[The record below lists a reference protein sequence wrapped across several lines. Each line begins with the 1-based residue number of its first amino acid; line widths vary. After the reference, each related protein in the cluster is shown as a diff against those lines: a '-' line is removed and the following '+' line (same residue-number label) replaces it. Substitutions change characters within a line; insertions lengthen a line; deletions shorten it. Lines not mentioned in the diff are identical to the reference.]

1 MFLRERKNS
10 NRRWNMRSLPVA
22 NTTADLY
29 SIIILLE
36 RKKTRLIP
44 KIILPVIRAFT
55 LNEHNTGQMNAN
67 FV

>member
-10 NRRWNMRSLPVA
+10 NRRWNKRSLPVA
-22 NTTADLY
+22 NTIADLY
-29 SIIILLE
+29 SKIILLE

-44 KIILPVIRAFT
+44 KIIMPVIRAFI
-55 LNEHNTGQMNAN
+55 LNEHNTGQINAK

>member
-1 MFLRERKNS
+1 
-10 NRRWNMRSLPVA
+10 MRSLPVA

-44 KIILPVIRAFT
+44 KIILPVIRAFI